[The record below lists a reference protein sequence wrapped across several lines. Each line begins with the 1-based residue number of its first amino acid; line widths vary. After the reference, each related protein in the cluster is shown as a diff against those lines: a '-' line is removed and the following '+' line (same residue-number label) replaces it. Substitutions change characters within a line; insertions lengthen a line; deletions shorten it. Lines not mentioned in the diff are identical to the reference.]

1 MKVTVVI
8 VTYNAMQWIERCIN
22 SVLDSSIALEV
33 IVIDNKSQDQTVDF
47 MKKNF
52 SDKITLIESQENLGF
67 GKGNN
72 LGISLA
78 LKQDVDYVFLQNQDA
93 FLQKDTLEKLI
104 LAAEKNKNFGII
116 SPIHLDGD
124 GNTLEYYF
132 GKYK

>member
-52 SDKITLIESQENLGF
+52 
-67 GKGNN
+67 
-72 LGISLA
+72 
-78 LKQDVDYVFLQNQDA
+78 
-93 FLQKDTLEKLI
+93 
-104 LAAEKNKNFGII
+104 
-116 SPIHLDGD
+116 
-124 GNTLEYYF
+124 
-132 GKYK
+132 